1 LEECGLD
8 YDYVHVDFAS
18 GAARQPPFIDI
29 NPSGKVPALIH
40 DDVTLTESGAIV
52 TYLGNMVPEMGF
64 VPEEGSRER
73 SSYDQWCFFVIG
85 ELEQPLWNMGKHR
98 FALPRKWRVPEI
110 METAGWEFKNAAKV
124 LAKGLDGREYLVGD
138 SFTFADLMVGHT
150 LAWARA
156 FDVPF
161 PSPVLEDYADRILKR
176 PAAARAYERE
186 KP

>member
-1 LEECGLD
+1 MS
-8 YDYVHVDFAS
+8 A
-18 GAARQPPFIDI
+18 
-29 NPSGKVPALIH
+29 
-40 DDVTLTESGAIV
+40 
-52 TYLGNMVPEMGF
+52 
-64 VPEEGSRER
+64 
-73 SSYDQWCFFVIG
+73 
-85 ELEQPLWNMGKHR
+85 
-98 FALPRKWRVPEI
+98 EI